1 MLLIT
6 YGNIETYSGTRV
18 KTLHI
23 SYAFTGILIVF

>member
-23 SYAFTGILIVF
+23 SYAFTRILIVF